1 MSASVPL
8 TYRCYC
14 VSLDVFIY
22 LRRSLYTVDVG
33 TSVLWISQY
42 LDVVDIC
49 TLFDLISYPSEINEA
64 GFQMIALRLS
74 E

>member
-33 TSVLWISQY
+33 TSVLLTPNYYY
-42 LDVVDIC
+42 LSVDISIFRC
-49 TLFDLISYPSEINEA
+49 GGYLHTFRSHLIP
-64 GFQMIALRLS
+64 
-74 E
+74 